1 MKMDMIEYE
10 ANCPKKVMVVT
21 LKTCE
26 RISLLSL
33 VTGFNVVCKMC
44 ISKNV
49 CNYHSR
55 PPYGL
60 ANAANISKIPHHKV
74 WVFLHSTNGKRQYH
88 TQ

>member
-10 ANCPKKVMVVT
+10 ANCPKKVIVVT

-55 PPYGL
+55 PPTGL
-60 ANAANISKIPHHKV
+60 RTAQTYQRYLITLFEYFYIP
-74 WVFLHSTNGKRQYH
+74 LM
-88 TQ
+88 

>member
-55 PPYGL
+55 PPL
-60 ANAANISKIPHHKV
+60 RDCER
-74 WVFLHSTNGKRQYH
+74 GKHIKDTPSQSVGIFIFH
-88 TQ
+88 